1 MKVDLGQ
8 ARRPAEGNFIT
19 EAGKLIFHADYEPP
33 AEVADGELADRFP
46 LALVT
51 PKTHLFLNSTFANQ
65 RQARR
70 SHPELVLEEDA
81 QRRGIEDGTTARAFN
96 DRGEFRCV
104 ARVSDDARP
113 GVVVAPMGWWNADYS
128 GARAS
133 QATTSQRL
141 TDSAPRHLQRQP
153 RRGRV
158 RLSRS

>member
-1 MKVDLGQ
+1 M
-8 ARRPAEGNFIT
+8 
-19 EAGKLIFHADYEPP
+19 
-33 AEVADGELADRFP
+33 ADGELADRFARHAEDAP
-46 LALVT
+46 VPQLDLRQPAAL
-51 PKTHLFLNSTFANQ
+51 
-65 RQARR
+65 ARR
-70 SHPELVLEEDA
+70 SHPELVLSPEDA
-81 QRRGIEDGTTARAFN
+81 QQRGIEDGTTARAFN

-141 TDSAPRHLQRQP
+141 HGPRRRAHLQRQP